1 MKIFGETFE
10 ETDEKTDEKTVLLAI
25 LGGLEALQKGVIT
38 IEEAEKFI
46 FSPYMAGRLK
56 VKKCRAQIIEL
67 IEKGCELED
76 IHSLLPYRLNQVIDE
91 LKNET
96 LELIDRYETFDR
108 SFWIEEIQT

>member
-46 FSPYMAGRLK
+46 FSPYKIGRAS
-56 VKKCRAQIIEL
+56 CRE
-67 IEKGCELED
+67 
-76 IHSLLPYRLNQVIDE
+76 RV
-91 LKNET
+91 
-96 LELIDRYETFDR
+96 
-108 SFWIEEIQT
+108 